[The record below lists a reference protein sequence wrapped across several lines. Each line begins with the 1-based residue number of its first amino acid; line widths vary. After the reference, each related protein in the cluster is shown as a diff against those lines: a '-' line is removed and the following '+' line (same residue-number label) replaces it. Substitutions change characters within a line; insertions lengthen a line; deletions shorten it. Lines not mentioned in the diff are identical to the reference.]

1 MGVAKVLVVGAI
13 AGHFAKAFDKINRLQ
28 AKQNFSL
35 CLAVGDV
42 FGEAAG
48 SEGGSDGDELDGLL
62 AGSITIKVPT
72 YFSVGSRPLPEKV
85 REKLESS
92 DEVCP
97 NLVWIGRKGTF
108 TTSEGVRIVA
118 LGGRL
123 AASDSDAAPT
133 IGKFD
138 PVFLQSDARA
148 LHGAHSAH
156 ILLTNQWPANITRIS
171 NIDVPEAIQ
180 GGSEGVQ
187 CIANLN
193 LALKPWYHFSSS
205 PAASW
210 EREPFKQPDEY
221 GSMGDQ
227 KITRFKS
234 AAGANAPNKEW
245 MTAFSLDTEHPPA
258 APQSTEAPFLK
269 GASPPRKRAAPQ
281 DYEDGHSG
289 HGHGGRRGRQAKR
302 KRHYDPS
309 DCFMCV
315 TQPGFRSHL
324 VASIGDESMV
334 TALRG
339 PLPLPDTFP
348 ELSFSG
354 HAMIIPHYHAA
365 DEVAH
370 GKRPQQEIDKE
381 FAEMTRFRKAL
392 NNMVGSKS
400 NGRLGTVCTEVNRTG
415 IRHFHWQ
422 IIAMEAAKIRK
433 GLVEAAFKVLA
444 EKHQYPPFEECNPDQ
459 VLKQRNDFCRIWLWT
474 PSNAADRAEQ
484 ASNGQQTDEGTTKS
498 LFLPVPTSL
507 ERFYLW
513 YPREVCAGLLQL
525 EDRTNWMST
534 LLPDEKEEE
543 KAEERDAEGLKQDF
557 ADFDFAME

>member
-13 AGHFAKAFDKINRLQ
+13 AGHFKKAFDKINRLQ
-28 AKQNFSL
+28 AKQNFAV
-35 CLAVGDV
+35 CLVVGDV
-42 FGEAAG
+42 FGAG
-48 SEGGSDGDELDGLL
+48 NDDENATELDDLL
-62 AGSITIKVPT
+62 AGSITINVPT

-85 REKLESS
+85 SEKLESS

-97 NLVWIGRKGTF
+97 NLVWTGRKGTF
-108 TTSEGVRIVA
+108 TTSDGIRIVA

-123 AASDSDAAPT
+123 AASDAPQT
-133 IGKFD
+133 IGKYD
-138 PVFLQSDARA
+138 PVFLQSDARG

-156 ILLTNQWPANITRIS
+156 ILLTNQWPANITRLS
-171 NIDVPEAIQ
+171 NLDVPESIQ
-180 GGSEGVQ
+180 AESEGVQ
-187 CIANLN
+187 CLANLN

-205 PAASW
+205 PPASW

-234 AAGANAPNKEW
+234 AAG
-245 MTAFSLDTEHPPA
+245 
-258 APQSTEAPFLK
+258 
-269 GASPPRKRAAPQ
+269 
-281 DYEDGHSG
+281 
-289 HGHGGRRGRQAKR
+289 R

-324 VASIGDESMV
+324 VVSIGDESMV

-370 GKRPQQEIDKE
+370 GKRPQDEIDKE
-381 FAEMTRFRKAL
+381 FAEMTKFRKAL
-392 NNMVGSKS
+392 NSMVGSKS

-422 IIAMEAAKIRK
+422 VIAMEAAKIRK

-444 EKHQYPPFEECNPDQ
+444 EKHQYPPFEDCDPDQ

-474 PSNAADRAEQ
+474 PSNAADVAEQ
-484 ASNGQQTDEGTTKS
+484 KSNGQETDEGTTKS
-498 LFLPVPTSL
+498 FFLPVPTSL

-534 LLPDEKEEE
+534 LHPDEKEEQ
-543 KAEERDAEGLKQDF
+543 KAEESDAEGLKQDF
-557 ADFDFAME
+557 ADFDFAM

>member
-13 AGHFAKAFDKINRLQ
+13 AGHFAKAFNKINKLQ
-28 AKQNFSL
+28 AKQNFSI
-35 CLAVGDV
+35 CLVVGDV
-42 FGEAAG
+42 FGNG
-48 SEGGSDGDELDGLL
+48 SEENAELNDLL
-62 AGSITIKVPT
+62 AGSITITLPT
-72 YFSVGSRPLPEKV
+72 YFSVGSHALPEKV
-85 REKLESS
+85 TEKLESS

-97 NLVWIGRKGTF
+97 NLIWIGRKGTF
-108 TTSEGVRIVA
+108 TTSDSIRIVA

-123 AASDSDAAPT
+123 VQNEASDAQAT
-133 IGKFD
+133 GKFD
-138 PVFLQSDARA
+138 PVFLQSTARG

-156 ILLTNQWPANITRIS
+156 ILLTNQWPANITRLS
-171 NIDVPEAIQ
+171 NIDVPGAIQ
-180 GGSEGVQ
+180 ADSEGVQ

-221 GSMGDQ
+221 GSMGD
-227 KITRFKS
+227 KRITRFKS
-234 AAGANAPNKEW
+234 AAGVNAPNKEW

-258 APQSTEAPFLK
+258 AAHSTEVPFLK
-269 GASPPRKRAAPQ
+269 GASPPRKRSAPQ
-281 DYEDGHSG
+281 DYEDGFSAHD
-289 HGHGGRRGRQAKR
+289 HGSRRGRQPKR

-334 TALRG
+334 TVLRG
-339 PLPLPDTFP
+339 PLPLTDTFP
-348 ELSFSG
+348 ELSYSG

-370 GKRPQQEIDKE
+370 GKRPQDEIDKE
-381 FAEMTRFRKAL
+381 FAEMTKFRRAL
-392 NNMVGSKS
+392 SSMVGSKS
-400 NGRLGTVCTEVNRTG
+400 NGRLGTVCMEVNRTG

-444 EKHQYPPFEECNPDQ
+444 EKHKYPPFEECNPDQ
-459 VLKQRNDFCRIWLWT
+459 VLEQRNDFCRIWLWT

-484 ASNGQQTDEGTTKS
+484 ESNGQQTDEGTTRS
-498 LFLPVPTSL
+498 LFFLVPPTL

-534 LLPDEKEEE
+534 LLPDENEEQ
-543 KAEERDAEGLKQDF
+543 KVEECEAEGLKQDF
-557 ADFDFAME
+557 ADFDFAMQ